1 MLKNGT
7 IMHLDIESKKLKT
20 KVRSHVEEV
29 IDFIANEYYI
39 ISISK
44 DRTIRIWDAI
54 NPPYI

>member
-1 MLKNGT
+1 
-7 IMHLDIESKKLKT
+7 MHLDIESKKLKT